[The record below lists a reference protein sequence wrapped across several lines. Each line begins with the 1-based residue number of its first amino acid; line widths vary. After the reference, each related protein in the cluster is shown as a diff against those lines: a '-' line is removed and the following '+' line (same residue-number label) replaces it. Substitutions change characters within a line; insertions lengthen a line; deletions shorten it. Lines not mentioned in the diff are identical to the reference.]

1 MTELPTGT
9 VTFLF
14 TDIEGSTTL
23 WERNPAAMKASL
35 ARHHAIL
42 RRAIEGHGGHVFQ
55 IVGDSFQTAFAVA
68 SSGLAAAVAAQRAL
82 SAERWGETGPLR
94 VRMGLHVGP
103 AETSGDDYVSS
114 HTLNRA
120 SRVMSAAHGGQILL
134 SLATAELVREQLP
147 GDVSLRDLGEYR
159 LKGLSH
165 AEHIFQAVAPDLPAD
180 FSPLNALKVQPS
192 VLDRLARGRLVARER
207 ELAEAVASWQRATAD
222 AGQVLL
228 VSGEPGIGKTRLVRE
243 LAAVLE
249 SSGGRV
255 LQGECYAEGGA
266 PYAPVA
272 QIIEAALALLLLATG
287 LGGGALA
294 DLITLAP
301 ALRVRYPD
309 VPPNPSLD
317 PQAEQQRIFE
327 SVVALCA
334 ALTARTALLLFIDDA
349 HWADSGTLALVRHLA
364 RRAHHLKLKLLIVLT
379 YRETELDEARALNEV
394 LLDLN
399 RERLARRIKLTRL
412 NRDETR
418 DLLAALF
425 AEDITPEFLDGIYHE
440 TEGNPFFVEEVC
452 KALVESGK
460 LVFADGR
467 WHRPSIPELE
477 IPQSVRVAIQSRVG
491 KLPEAAQETL
501 RLAAVFGREFRYD
514 ALAKASELDE
524 EALIVALE
532 SAERAQLIGE
542 VSGARDVTFAFVHAL
557 IPATLAEGVSVLR
570 RRRLHRRAAEA
581 IEALRPDGFDA
592 LARHFAAAGER
603 GKAVDYSH
611 RAAQQSI
618 ALYAYDAAKQHLVT
632 ALDVLDAGD
641 RHATRLAL
649 LEDLADVHREL
660 GEFDEAVQAYQE
672 ALDVWRSLPGAE
684 PIVAARL
691 HRKIVDL
698 GAGAQFADFQRFE
711 AVFRASAEAG
721 RKLAEDAR
729 PHPEI
734 VRLLAALSY
743 DAWLTHVPRDWNTV
757 ERYAR
762 TAVDMAERLNAPVEM
777 SAALEA
783 LSFAYGARGLFR
795 ERVQVSLRRLALS
808 RDPRFGDEHERVS
821 ILAQAGR
828 SLAHVGEYEEGMPH
842 LLEAEN
848 LAERIHSVRQQVLA
862 LNSQARIWFR
872 RDRWDR
878 ILEIERKLRALE
890 QRSPNFLNRVGAYCF
905 LIATIASVHAL
916 RGEADRAAALRD
928 EAMNIMAAASGP
940 PERWDRSNRY

>member
-1 MTELPTGT
+1 MAELPTGT

-14 TDIEGSTTL
+14 TDIEGSATL

-42 RRAIEGHGGHVFQ
+42 HRVIEGQGGRVFQ
-55 IVGDSFQTAFAVA
+55 IVGDSFQAAFAMA
-68 SSGLAAAVAAQRAL
+68 SNGLAAAVAAQHAL
-82 SAERWGETGPLR
+82 SAEAWGETGPLR
-94 VRMGLHVGP
+94 VRMGLHVGQ
-103 AETSGDDYVSS
+103 AETSGGDYVSS

-120 SRVMSAAHGGQILL
+120 SRVMSAGHGGQILL
-134 SLATAELVREQLP
+134 SLAAAELVREQLLS
-147 GDVSLRDLGEYR
+147 DVSLRDLGEYR

-192 VLDRLARGRLVARER
+192 ALDRLARSRLVARER
-207 ELAEAVASWQRATAD
+207 ELAEAVASWQRATAE

-228 VSGEPGIGKTRLVRE
+228 ISGEPGIGKTRLVRE

-249 SSGGRV
+249 ASGGKV

-266 PYAPVA
+266 PYAPIA
-272 QIIEAALALLLLATG
+272 QIIQAAVDLTRFQDLSG
-287 LGGGALA
+287 LALA
-294 DLITLAP
+294 DLITLTP

-309 VPPNPSLD
+309 VPPNPPLD
-317 PQAEQQRIFE
+317 PQTEQQRIFE

-334 ALTARTALLLFIDDA
+334 ALTARTALLLFVDDA

-364 RRAHHLKLKLLIVLT
+364 RRAHYLKLKLLIVLT

-399 RERLARRIKLTRL
+399 RERLATRIKLTRL
-412 NRDETR
+412 SRDETR

-452 KALVESGK
+452 KTLVESGK

-467 WHRPSIPELE
+467 WRRPSMAELE
-477 IPQSVRVAIQSRVG
+477 IPQSVRLAIQSRVG

-501 RLAAVFGREFRYD
+501 RLAAIFGREFRYD
-514 ALAKASELDE
+514 ALAEASELDE
-524 EALIVALE
+524 EALIATLE
-532 SAERAQLIGE
+532 SAERAQLIDE
-542 VSGARDVTFAFVHAL
+542 VSGVRDVTFAFVHAL
-557 IPATLAEGVSVLR
+557 IPATLVEGVGVLR

-581 IEALRPDGFDA
+581 IEALRPDDYDA

-603 GKAVDYSH
+603 NQAVDYSH
-611 RAAQQSI
+611 RAARR
-618 ALYAYDAAKQHLVT
+618 AMAVYAFDAARRHLIA
-632 ALDVLDAGD
+632 ALDQMIAGD
-641 RHATRLAL
+641 SGETRLTL
-649 LEDLADVHREL
+649 LEDLADVLQQL
-660 GEFDEAVQAYQE
+660 GEFDEAVHTYQE
-672 ALDVWRSLPGAE
+672 ALDVWRGLPCAE
-684 PIVAARL
+684 PIAAVRL
-691 HRKIVDL
+691 HRKVVDL
-698 GAGAQFADFQRFE
+698 GARVQFADFQRFE

-721 RKLAEDAR
+721 RQLAEDVR

-743 DAWLTHVPRDWNTV
+743 DAWVTHVPRDWSTV

-762 TAVDMAERLNAPVEM
+762 KAVDLAEQLGAPVEL

-783 LSFAYGARGLFR
+783 LSFAYGARGRFR

-808 RDPRFGDEHERVS
+808 RDSGFGDVHERIN
-821 ILAQAGR
+821 ILTQAGR
-828 SLAHVGEYEEGMPH
+828 SLTHVGEYAEGMPY

-848 LAERIHSVRQQVLA
+848 LAERIQSVRQQVLA
-862 LNSQARIWFR
+862 LNNQARAWFR
-872 RDRWDR
+872 RDRWDH
-878 ILEIERKLRALE
+878 ILEIEQRLRALE
-890 QRSPNFLNRVGAYCF
+890 QRSPNFLNRAGAYCF
-905 LIATIASVHAL
+905 LIATIAGVHAL
-916 RGEADRAAALRD
+916 RGEMDRAAALRD
-928 EAMNIMAAASGP
+928 EAMNMMVAAAGP

>member
-14 TDIEGSTTL
+14 TDIEGSATL
-23 WERNPAAMKASL
+23 WEHNPAAMKASL

-42 RRAIEGHGGHVFQ
+42 RRAIEGHGGRVFQ

-68 SSGLAAAVAAQRAL
+68 ANGLAAAVAAQRAL
-82 SAERWGETGPLR
+82 SAEAWGETGPLR

-114 HTLNRA
+114 HTLNRV
-120 SRVMSAAHGGQILL
+120 SRVMSAGHGGQILL
-134 SLATAELVREQLP
+134 SLAAAELAREQLP
-147 GDVSLRDLGEYR
+147 GEVSLRDLGEYR

-165 AEHIFQAVAPDLPAD
+165 AERIFQAVAPDLPAD

-228 VSGEPGIGKTRLVRE
+228 ISGEPGIGKTRLVRE

-249 SSGGRV
+249 ASGGRV
-255 LQGECYAEGGA
+255 LQGDCYAEGGA

-272 QIIEAALALLLLATG
+272 QIIQTAVDLTG
-287 LGGGALA
+287 LEDLSGLVLA

-301 ALRVRYPD
+301 ALRARFPD
-309 VPPNPSLD
+309 APPNPSLD
-317 PQAEQQRIFE
+317 PQVEQQRIFE

-334 ALTARTALLLFIDDA
+334 ALTARTAPLLFVDDA
-349 HWADSGTLALVRHLA
+349 HWADSGTLALIRHLA
-364 RRAHHLKLKLLIVLT
+364 RRAHHLRLKLLIVLT

-399 RERLARRIKLTRL
+399 RERLATRIKLTRL
-412 NRDETR
+412 SRDETR

-460 LVFADGR
+460 LVFNDGR
-467 WHRPSIPELE
+467 WRRPSMAELE

-501 RLAAVFGREFRYD
+501 RLAAIFGREFRYD

-524 EALIVALE
+524 EALIAALE
-532 SAERAQLIGE
+532 GAERAQLIGE
-542 VSGARDVTFAFVHAL
+542 VSGARDVAFAFVHAL
-557 IPATLAEGVSVLR
+557 IPATLVEGVGVLR

-581 IEALRPDGFDA
+581 IEALRPDDSAA

-611 RAAQQSI
+611 RAAQQAT
-618 ALYAYDAAKQHLVT
+618 ALYAYDAARQHLIT

-672 ALDVWRSLPGAE
+672 ALEEWRSLPDADR
-684 PIVAARL
+684 IVAARL

-721 RKLAEDAR
+721 RQLAEDAQ
-729 PHPEI
+729 PHPEF

-743 DAWLTHVPRDWNTV
+743 NAWLRHVPRDWDTV

-762 TAVDMAERLNAPVEM
+762 TAVDMAERLNAPVEL

-783 LSFAYGARGLFR
+783 LNVAYGARGLFR
-795 ERVQVSLRRLALS
+795 ERVQASLQRLALS
-808 RDPRFGDEHERVS
+808 RDPSFGDAHEWVS
-821 ILAQAGR
+821 ILIDAGR
-828 SLAHVGEYEEGMPH
+828 SLAHVGEYAEGMQH

-848 LAERIHSVRQQVLA
+848 LAGRIHSVRQQVLA
-862 LNSQARIWFR
+862 LNYQARIWFR

-878 ILEIERKLRALE
+878 VLAIEPRLRELE
-890 QRSPNFLNRVGAYCF
+890 QRSPNFLNRAGAYCF
-905 LIATIASVHAL
+905 LIATIAGAHAL
-916 RGEADRAAALRD
+916 RGDVERAAALRD
-928 EAMNIMAAASGP
+928 EAMNIMVAASGP